1 MSFISKL
8 FKRKIKPKFDL
19 EKAVGEYL
27 LKLPR
32 CSRNVVIVSPKYG
45 ETHYA
50 CEIVVAAEDL
60 VPWAEHH
67 ADAVWSSNQ
76 EEQAA
81 RKSLPIWLRGS
92 KSEDNSASYVPHCM
106 YKVLR
111 PYVLNFVNEG
121 TTNIYCP
128 ECQSFVADVK
138 MEKLNEKTAG
148 DWSWWTDVWTCSKE
162 HQLYYEEHELHIHRR
177 R

>member
-8 FKRKIKPKFDL
+8 FKRKKEPEFDI

-27 LKLPR
+27 LKLPQ
-32 CSRNVVIVSPKYG
+32 CTRNVVIVSPKYG

-50 CEIVVAAEDL
+50 CEIVVTAEDL
-60 VPWAEHH
+60 APWAEHH
-67 ADAVWSSNQ
+67 ADSVWSSNQ

-81 RKSLPIWLRGS
+81 RKVLPIWLRGA
-92 KSEDNSASYVPHCM
+92 KSGDTSASYVPHFM
-106 YKVLR
+106 YEVLR
-111 PYVLNFVNEG
+111 PYVLNFVNNK
-121 TTNIYCP
+121 TATIYCL
-128 ECQSFVADVK
+128 ECQSFVTDIQMK
-138 MEKLNEKTAG
+138 ELNEKRAG
-148 DWSWWTDVWTCSKE
+148 DWSWWTDVWTCPRG